1 GDDNTANSHAAPDS
15 GTDPDDDGPGTNP
28 DADNGPNSHATPDG
42 GTNPDDRT
50 GTKVKTRRR
59 LPPTRPPPPTP
70 SEIEK
75 LPSHKIDSCGELSS
89 NRTRMEGVLLITDDI
104 VCQKDRV
111 LEVTDELIILS
122 EKPVLYL
129 EGVRFLVKENA
140 KLRFGV
146 STIRVERLE
155 GVTGAIFTVEPQ
167 GYVGLHV
174 NKQGPV
180 TEDGFEVGEELRF
193 PSSMTTLDGGHTMTM
208 GVDGSLLLSGSQ
220 RYEFFRDEMV
230 QGVEKQLDTDTFV
243 SGLNP
248 DYDGVDPR
256 GDLKV
261 LAAASDP
268 AQAMRSFHGRR
279 QRFERSKVL
288 EDEERQE
295 TADVVAEMERKLEE
309 FVRERKKMSDLNKEQ
324 KENKEDDDEEE
335 KVPPQQP
342 ESTAQ
347 AGRRSGSSSGKT
359 KGGRATDSE
368 SEEGGS
374 GTSTSSSSNDD
385 ESEATAAVPKS
396 GPSSPP
402 PPYFGDDM
410 VLQVTKTGDVVRKS
424 LCAVAS

>member
-1 GDDNTANSHAAPDS
+1 
-15 GTDPDDDGPGTNP
+15 
-28 DADNGPNSHATPDG
+28 
-42 GTNPDDRT
+42 
-50 GTKVKTRRR
+50 
-59 LPPTRPPPPTP
+59 
-70 SEIEK
+70 
-75 LPSHKIDSCGELSS
+75 
-89 NRTRMEGVLLITDDI
+89 
-104 VCQKDRV
+104 
-111 LEVTDELIILS
+111 
-122 EKPVLYL
+122 
-129 EGVRFLVKENA
+129 
-140 KLRFGV
+140 
-146 STIRVERLE
+146 
-155 GVTGAIFTVEPQ
+155 
-167 GYVGLHV
+167 
-174 NKQGPV
+174 
-180 TEDGFEVGEELRF
+180 
-193 PSSMTTLDGGHTMTM
+193 MTTLDGGHTMTM

-288 EDEERQE
+288 EDEESQE

-347 AGRRSGSSSGKT
+347 GAVTFRVLCTLCCSGSPCF
-359 KGGRATDSE
+359 A
-368 SEEGGS
+368 
-374 GTSTSSSSNDD
+374 
-385 ESEATAAVPKS
+385 
-396 GPSSPP
+396 PSRG
-402 PPYFGDDM
+402 FR
-410 VLQVTKTGDVVRKS
+410 L
-424 LCAVAS
+424 